1 MEPAAA
7 TTTVAIDAVMGA
19 LSRIKADC
27 SEADFLIALRTL
39 VTLVNN
45 AFTQPD
51 NPKLRRIRTGNKAF
65 VARLGGKDGGVD
77 ALTAFGF
84 VHGVD
89 AKQQPMLQL
98 NRTEPAFVESAMA
111 VLAQLRGILP
121 PTDATAPAVNCVP
134 AASALTGAASAGP
147 FAAPPGAAP
156 ASPSGATTTFAG
168 VSDLGA
174 QLQST
179 GGLGDMMGQL
189 QRAMAANPEA
199 AKEVAALSRGLAEG
213 ATADPELLNNPM
225 RAVEQ
230 LRQDPSAAE
239 AFLNNPVRASGRSF
253 VLFTIPWLCC
263 AFLGVSD
270 AFDISC

>member
-7 TTTVAIDAVMGA
+7 AATVAVDAVMGA

-111 VLAQLRGILP
+111 VLAQLRAILP
-121 PTDATAPAVNCVP
+121 PTDTTAPAGNGGAP
-134 AASALTGAASAGP
+134 ASASAGAAPGAGP
-147 FAAPPGAAP
+147 FAAPAGAAP
-156 ASPSGATTTFAG
+156 AGRPSGATTTFAG

-179 GGLGDMMGQL
+179 GGLGDMMGQM
-189 QRAMAANPEA
+189 QRAMAADPEA

-239 AFLNNPVRASGRSF
+239 AFLNNPVRASQPAVRCVAHDSSAALRGSRSQ
-253 VLFTIPWLCC
+253 
-263 AFLGVSD
+263 
-270 AFDISC
+270 